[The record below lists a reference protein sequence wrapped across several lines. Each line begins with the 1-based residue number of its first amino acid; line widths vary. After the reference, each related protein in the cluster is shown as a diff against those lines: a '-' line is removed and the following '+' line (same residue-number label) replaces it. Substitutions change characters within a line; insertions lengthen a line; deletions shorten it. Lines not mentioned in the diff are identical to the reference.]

1 MTQAWSM
8 GAFCPPG
15 LIFKY
20 RPIIQVNQQT
30 LSLGFVRSPLSAGVA
45 VYKGVTIFSSMEKL
59 LEDEDED
66 SMEQGR
72 VENGEKP
79 SPKGVGKSQ
88 KTTRSVHRLLFT

>member
-20 RPIIQVNQQT
+20 RHIIQVNQQM
-30 LSLGFVRSPLSAGVA
+30 LNLDFVRSPLSAGVA

-59 LEDEDED
+59 LEDEDEG

-72 VENGEKP
+72 AENGEKP

-88 KTTRSVHRLLFT
+88 KTTRSVHRLIFT